1 MQLYS
6 LQIEKFYHAGSGKG
20 KVIPYSKLF
29 KKMNQVI
36 CLPPGNECEEKI
48 VVDTKKCL
56 KSCKGVYADVTKM
69 ESKNITGHQLDSLM
83 LDYNKY
89 KRFGDLSK
97 SNEKLKKDT

>member
-6 LQIEKFYHAGSGKG
+6 LQIEEFYHSGSGKR
-20 KVIPYSKLF
+20 KIKPYSKLF
-29 KKMNQVI
+29 IKVIQVI